1 MGSALCLSKILVAP
15 SLGKSL
21 MARARAQEAAEYSSN
36 AINNPLMGR
45 EQRTAL
51 CCRPE
56 REEADLRSV
65 VGGLSIPWASFYLD
79 GGQGLSGSPASKP
92 SAGHCPN
99 TAQLNSDR
107 FGTHQGS

>member
-21 MARARAQEAAEYSSN
+21 MAWARAQEAVEYSSN
-36 AINNPLMGR
+36 ACQQPADGKRAANSPVLQPGK
-45 EQRTAL
+45 
-51 CCRPE
+51 
-56 REEADLRSV
+56 EEADLRSV